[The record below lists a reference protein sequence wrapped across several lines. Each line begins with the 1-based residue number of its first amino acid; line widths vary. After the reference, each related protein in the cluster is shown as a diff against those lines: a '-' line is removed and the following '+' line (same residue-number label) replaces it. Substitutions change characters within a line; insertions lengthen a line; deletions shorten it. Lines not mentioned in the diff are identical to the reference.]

1 MTERRQFGSVAQL
14 PSGRFQAR
22 YRGPDGK
29 RYPAK
34 TAEGKPLTFA
44 TEVEAD
50 RWLTGV
56 SVDIDRGTW
65 KPPAAVTAVTR
76 VTLASYAESWLK
88 TRELAPNTRH
98 QYVNYL
104 LPHLLERW
112 GDVELSDITPT
123 AVRTWYADLLP
134 GRKSY
139 RAHVYS
145 LLRTLLKGAVDDRV
159 IDHNPCTVRGG
170 GSNKRQKR
178 IEPASLPELAVI
190 VENVPDRLRLMVMLA
205 AWCACRFEE
214 VSELRRRDIHL
225 AKGTLRVERACVIIG
240 GERIVGPPKS
250 EAGVRTVAI
259 PPHLTDMIAAHLIE
273 HAQDGR
279 DGLLFPD
286 YQGRQMN
293 RSSMARHFN
302 RARKVAGREDVTFH
316 GLRHTGA
323 VLAAATGATVAEL
336 MARLGHS
343 TPSMAMRYQHAA
355 QDRDRAI
362 ADALSKLAAG

>member
-1 MTERRQFGSVAQL
+1 MARRQFGSVTKR
-14 PSGRFQAR
+14 PSGRFQAK
-22 YRGPDGK
+22 YVGPDRQ
-29 RYPAK
+29 RY
-34 TAEGKPLTFA
+34 TARTEDGQPLTFA
-44 TEVEAD
+44 SEAEAD
-50 RWLTGV
+50 RWLAGV
-56 SVDIDRGTW
+56 QVDIDRGVW
-65 KPPAAVTAVTR
+65 RKPAAVTTVRT
-76 VTLASYAESWLK
+76 VTLSQYIASWMR

-98 QYVNYL
+98 QYERYF
-104 LPHLLERW
+104 LPHLIDAF
-112 GDVELSDITPT
+112 GDTPLVDISPT

-145 LLRTLLKGAVDDRV
+145 MLRSLLNDAVGDRL
-159 IDHNPCTVRGG
+159 IDHNPCTIRGG
-170 GSNKRQKR
+170 GSDKRQKQ

-190 VENVPDRLRLMVMLA
+190 VENMPDRLRLMILLA

-214 VSELRRRDIHL
+214 LSELRRKDVNL
-225 AKGTLRVERACVIIG
+225 KKGTLRIERACVIID

-250 EAGVRTVAI
+250 DAGVRTVAI
-259 PPHLTDMIAAHLIE
+259 PPHLSELVAEHLDNHAAGGKE
-273 HAQDGR
+273 
-279 DGLLFPD
+279 GLLFPD
-286 YQGRQMN
+286 REGRQMA
-293 RSSMARHFN
+293 RQSLARHFTK
-302 RARKVAGREDVTFH
+302 ARDVAGRPDVTFH

>member
-1 MTERRQFGSVAQL
+1 MNKKRHFGTVEQL
-14 PSGRFQAR
+14 RSGRFQAR

-34 TAEGKPLTFA
+34 TPEGRPLTFA
-44 TEVEAD
+44 SRKEANVWLAGIQTDIARGAWAAPDVE
-50 RWLTGV
+50 
-56 SVDIDRGTW
+56 
-65 KPPAAVTAVTR
+65 PVTV
-76 VTLASYAESWLK
+76 VTLAQYVETWLN

-98 QYVNYL
+98 QYVEYL
-104 LPHLLERW
+104 LPHILKQF
-112 GDVELSDITPT
+112 GDAELGDITPT
-123 AVRTWYADLLP
+123 AVRSWYAKLLP
-134 GRKSY
+134 DRKSY

-145 LLRTLLKGAVDDRV
+145 LLRTLMKSAVDDRL
-159 IDHNPCTVRGG
+159 IDHNPCTIRGG

-178 IEPASLPELAVI
+178 IEPATLPELEAI
-190 VENVPDRLRLMVMLA
+190 VKAMPPRFQLMILLA
-205 AWCACRFEE
+205 AWCACRYEE
-214 VSELRRRDIHL
+214 LAELRRKDIDIK
-225 AKGTLRVERACVIIG
+225 AETLRIERAVVIIK

-250 EAGVRTVAI
+250 EAGVRTTAI
-259 PPHLTDMIAAHLIE
+259 PPHLMPAVVGHLIE
-273 HAQDGR
+273 HCQEGKE
-279 DGLLFPD
+279 GLLFPD
-286 YQGRQMN
+286 TRGVQMN
-293 RSSMARHFN
+293 RSSLYHRYNEAR
-302 RARKVAGREDVTFH
+302 AVAGREDLTFH

>member
-1 MTERRQFGSVAQL
+1 MSRRQFGTITKRA
-14 PSGRFQAR
+14 SGRYQAK
-22 YRGPDGK
+22 YPGPDRK
-29 RYPAK
+29 RH
-34 TAEGKPLTFA
+34 TARTDDGRPLTFA
-44 TEVEAD
+44 SEAEAR
-50 RWLTGV
+50 RWLDGV
-56 SVDIDRGTW
+56 KVDIDRGVW
-65 KPPAAVTAVTR
+65 KPPAAVTPVTR
-76 VTLASYAESWLK
+76 VTLGSYAESWLK
-88 TRELAPNTRH
+88 TRELSPNTRH
-98 QYVNYL
+98 QYTEYL
-104 LPHLLERW
+104 LPHLLAQF
-112 GDVELSDITPT
+112 GDTELAEITPT

-145 LLRTLLKGAVDDRV
+145 LLRTLLKGAVDDRL

-178 IEPASLPELAVI
+178 ISPASLPELAVI
-190 VENVPDRLRLMVMLA
+190 VEHVPAELRLMVMLA

-214 VSELRRRDIHL
+214 VSELRRKDVHL
-225 AKGTLRVERACVIIG
+225 AKGNLRIERACVIIK

-250 EAGVRTVAI
+250 EAGIRTVAI

-273 HAQDGR
+273 HAQDGKE
-279 DGLLFPD
+279 GLLFPD
-286 YQGRQMN
+286 RQGRQMA

-302 RARKVAGREDVTFH
+302 QARGVAGRPDVTFH

-362 ADALSKLAAG
+362 AEALSKLAAG